1 MRCAAGPRTSDK
13 GVTLNV
19 HEQFPG
25 GPAEWA
31 ALYAVGALASEE
43 RRDFEIHLATGC
55 PACTTE
61 LAQLSPV
68 VAALADALP
77 PTPPD
82 PQTRAALLKR
92 IGTPASP
99 SPSPLRRHLD
109 LEMPPASPELFLS
122 RAVDA
127 AWEKS
132 DVPGVSLRVLH
143 VDRASNQFTA
153 LV

>member
-1 MRCAAGPRTSDK
+1 SDK

-31 ALYAVGALASEE
+31 ALYAAGALASEE
-43 RRDFEIHLATGC
+43 RRDFETHLATGC
-55 PACTTE
+55 PACTAE

-82 PQTRAALLKR
+82 PQTWAALLKR
-92 IGTPASP
+92 IETPAGS

-109 LEMPPASPELFLS
+109 MGIPPASAELFVS
-122 RAVDA
+122 RAA
-127 AWEKS
+127 GA
-132 DVPGVSLRVLH
+132 
-143 VDRASNQFTA
+143 
-153 LV
+153 